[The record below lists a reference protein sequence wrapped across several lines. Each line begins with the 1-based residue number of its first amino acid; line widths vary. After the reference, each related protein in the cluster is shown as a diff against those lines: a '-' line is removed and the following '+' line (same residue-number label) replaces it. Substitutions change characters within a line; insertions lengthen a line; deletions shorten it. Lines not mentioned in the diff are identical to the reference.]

1 MGQRVVWYDN
11 DQIAV
16 KHRSCLIKC
25 EQNKFS
31 HWFFILFQ
39 NSRVV
44 SKKKQYS
51 GYKRGQT
58 LV

>member
-1 MGQRVVWYDN
+1 MGQRVVRYDN
-11 DQIAV
+11 DPIAS

-31 HWFFILFQ
+31 HWFFILPQ

-44 SKKKQYS
+44 SKEKQYP
-51 GYKRGQT
+51 GY
-58 LV
+58 